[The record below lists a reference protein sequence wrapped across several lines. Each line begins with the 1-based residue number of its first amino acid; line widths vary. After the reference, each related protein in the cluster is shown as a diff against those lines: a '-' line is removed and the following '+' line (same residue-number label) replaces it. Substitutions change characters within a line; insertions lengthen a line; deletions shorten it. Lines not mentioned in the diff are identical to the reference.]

1 MCVTTHIGSRS
12 IAVHRLLEIIF
23 DSRMFVIDLN
33 YGAFFLRYVELC
45 IKYVD
50 VLLAKRSSP
59 YSGFDG
65 FSLGCLL
72 EVCTI
77 CEPKRSVG

>member
-1 MCVTTHIGSRS
+1 MCRTTHIGSRS

-33 YGAFFLRYVELC
+33 YGAFFLRCVELC

-50 VLLAKRSSP
+50 VLLANAVRP
-59 YSGFDG
+59 IVVLMDFRWVVY
-65 FSLGCLL
+65 
-72 EVCTI
+72 
-77 CEPKRSVG
+77 

>member
-1 MCVTTHIGSRS
+1 MCGTTHIGSRS

-23 DSRMFVIDLN
+23 DSRMFVINLN

-50 VLLAKRSSP
+50 VLLANADHPIVVLMDFRWVV
-59 YSGFDG
+59 Y
-65 FSLGCLL
+65 
-72 EVCTI
+72 
-77 CEPKRSVG
+77 